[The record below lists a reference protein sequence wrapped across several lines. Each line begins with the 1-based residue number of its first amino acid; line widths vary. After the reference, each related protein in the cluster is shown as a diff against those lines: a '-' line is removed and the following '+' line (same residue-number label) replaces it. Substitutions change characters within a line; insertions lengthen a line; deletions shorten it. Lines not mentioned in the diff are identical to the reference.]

1 MVLGDDIRGRLLCP
15 KPSTS
20 LTRFIPHVL
29 LTLSLGPSSLG
40 RREGVCVPLL
50 GLGRAFPSALNIRTW
65 LRWWCAASTSPVWLS
80 LSLGIRP
87 PCHKEAQTTGGS
99 HLWVCIRH
107 VFSSDALSPEALLSM
122 AGGQGGL
129 PLPDQIVNNAPVSSP
144 FIANQS
150 TWRPSLP
157 SSIRLQATNLL
168 PPSLQG
174 QAPYGWGPPLCPE
187 PAELTQTA
195 SPTPARPAS
204 PAPPRRNRVRACA
217 SLHPPRSVRLVTCPA
232 ASLGGPAR
240 HGTSLLS
247 GTVRN
252 KLSFQW
258 QSSPDLVASPYLND
272 KQIYI

>member
-1 MVLGDDIRGRLLCP
+1 MSKTIHVTYTFHPAHASDTVAWTFVPQEAGGGLRPSPRPWESLSVCIKHQDMAAVVVRG
-15 KPSTS
+15 
-20 LTRFIPHVL
+20 FHVSCL
-29 LTLSLGPSSLG
+29 
-40 RREGVCVPLL
+40 
-50 GLGRAFPSALNIRTW
+50 A
-65 LRWWCAASTSPVWLS
+65 LS

-99 HLWVCIRH
+99 HLWVCIRC

-157 SSIRLQATNLL
+157 SSIRLQPTNLL

-174 QAPYGWGPPLCPE
+174 QVPYGWGPPLCPE

-195 SPTPARPAS
+195 SPTPACPAS

-217 SLHPPRSVRLVTCPA
+217 SLRPPRDLPCSFPGWPCA
-232 ASLGGPAR
+232 AWHVPSLGNREEQTIFSMAII
-240 HGTSLLS
+240 S
-247 GTVRN
+247 
-252 KLSFQW
+252 
-258 QSSPDLVASPYLND
+258 
-272 KQIYI
+272 

>member
-1 MVLGDDIRGRLLCP
+1 MSKTIHVTYTFHPARASDTVAWTFVPREAGGGLRPSPRPWESLSVCIKHQDMAAVVVRGFHFSCL
-15 KPSTS
+15 
-20 LTRFIPHVL
+20 
-29 LTLSLGPSSLG
+29 
-40 RREGVCVPLL
+40 
-50 GLGRAFPSALNIRTW
+50 A
-65 LRWWCAASTSPVWLS
+65 LS

-187 PAELTQTA
+187 PAELTQPAPRPLALPHPLLRAETA
-195 SPTPARPAS
+195 S
-204 PAPPRRNRVRACA
+204 VRA
-217 SLHPPRSVRLVTCPA
+217 PRSVRLVTCPA

-240 HGTSLLS
+240 HGTSFLL